1 MRAHSMAGLA
11 AALLLVTMATPAHAQ
26 AAGEGRRLAETYCA
40 RCHAIGG
47 DGTSALREAPPFR
60 TIAAKGNV
68 DALQEAFA
76 EGIVVG
82 HEAMPEF
89 ELEPD
94 QIGALLDYIKSLAT
108 NAR

>member
-1 MRAHSMAGLA
+1 MRAHSMAGLVA
-11 AALLLVTMATPAHAQ
+11 AVLLVVAGTPAHAQ
-26 AAGEGRRLAETYCA
+26 AGGEGKRLAETYCA
-40 RCHAIGG
+40 RCHAIGPEG
-47 DGTSALREAPPFR
+47 DSALAEAPPFR

-68 DALQEAFA
+68 DAMQEAFA

-94 QIGALLDYIKSLAT
+94 QIGALLDYIKSLAS